1 MPRCGTLGDLFL
13 ILVHRGATAASR
25 KRQCRGDTRIVCT
38 PPAGCGKQS
47 RDLTRLCTVFRPR
60 SGQRRDARATKVR
73 VAGAV
78 HSPNSAAK
86 FNIPV
91 MKRSTGRIQNQP
103 ASAYFVPVKQKMK
116 EVICPSLM
124 RIMAGE
130 YPETPSIWEHW
141 HAPVQVRRLLTI
153 RAGERLPENKALSN
167 EGAFVLEEA

>member
-1 MPRCGTLGDLFL
+1 M
-13 ILVHRGATAASR
+13 
-25 KRQCRGDTRIVCT
+25 
-38 PPAGCGKQS
+38 
-47 RDLTRLCTVFRPR
+47 
-60 SGQRRDARATKVR
+60 
-73 VAGAV
+73 AGAV

-91 MKRSTGRIQNQP
+91 ERSTGRIQNQP
-103 ASAYFVPVKQKMK
+103 ASAYFVPVKQKVK

-124 RIMAGE
+124 RGMAGE
-130 YPETPSIWEHW
+130 YPETPGIWEHW